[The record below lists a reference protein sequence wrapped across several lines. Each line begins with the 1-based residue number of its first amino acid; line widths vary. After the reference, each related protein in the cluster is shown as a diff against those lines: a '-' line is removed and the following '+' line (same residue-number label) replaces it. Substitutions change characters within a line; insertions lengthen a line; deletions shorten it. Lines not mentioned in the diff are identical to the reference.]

1 MNRRRRVIP
10 LLAALTLLEVAL
22 VRTTGTVA
30 AQARTLG
37 SLGDPLTDPV
47 AGLLAVLAVVAELLA
62 AYLLL
67 VVAMWLA
74 ARLPGAPGLLAAR
87 GVRLIA
93 LPPLGRLLD
102 GLLGGVLL
110 AQIVL
115 APAAARAQPAAPP
128 DHPPTAEAML
138 AAGTVAAVATPEP
151 GSTPP
156 EHPSTAAASAL
167 AGGASVAADA
177 GDRLLPGA
185 GQGSGSR
192 EEIPSTSS
200 TVPSPPWVP
209 LPTWLGGSQPSGTS
223 ATTATTTV
231 PRRPSPSSPE
241 GEGREAE
248 RGGDAG
254 APGTEVGRPYV
265 IRPGDTLWDV
275 AAAHL
280 PRGGRSAARI
290 DRYWRW
296 IHAANRGVLGDDPHL
311 IHPGTRLVLPP
322 AEPSVR
328 PHRP

>member
-1 MNRRRRVIP
+1 MNRRRRAIP

-22 VRTTGTVA
+22 VRTTGPVA

-47 AGLLAVLAVVAELLA
+47 AGLLAVLALVAELLA

-93 LPPLGRLLD
+93 LPPLSRALD

-128 DHPPTAEAML
+128 DHPPTAGAML

-151 GSTPP
+151 GSRPP

-167 AGGASVAADA
+167 AGGASVAAV
-177 GDRLLPGA
+177 
-185 GQGSGSR
+185 

-223 ATTATTTV
+223 STTPTTTV

-241 GEGREAE
+241 GEGREAD

-265 IRPGDTLWDV
+265 IRPGDTLWGV

-328 PHRP
+328 PQRP